1 MEKYQRLSLDER
13 EMIGQLLSQGKSLRF
28 IAEALLR
35 NVSTISREVGHFSS
49 RGSRYKPCL
58 AHYCADYLSARHNTG
73 RRIASNPKLHSFI
86 VEKLKLR
93 WSPVQI
99 SMELSRCYPNN
110 KNMKASHETIY
121 TYLYLLPKGELRKE
135 LIGYLRQ
142 KKKLRKSRKLT
153 TDKRG
158 KISDMISIHERPKE
172 VEDRI
177 IPGHWE
183 GDLIVGKDHKTAMG
197 TIVERTTRTVILV
210 PLKKRDAE
218 SVRKAFAKE
227 LKSLPKQMTLSMT
240 YDQGKEM
247 SEHKLFTEETNMQVY
262 FCDPH
267 SPWQRGTNENT
278 NMLIRDFFPKQT
290 DFSKFTRKE
299 IKHVQKLLNERPRK
313 TLDWLT
319 PKERFRELLLR

>member
-1 MEKYQRLSLDER
+1 
-13 EMIGQLLSQGKSLRF
+13 
-28 IAEALLR
+28 
-35 NVSTISREVGHFSS
+35 
-49 RGSRYKPCL
+49 
-58 AHYCADYLSARHNTG
+58 
-73 RRIASNPKLHSFI
+73 
-86 VEKLKLR
+86 
-93 WSPVQI
+93 
-99 SMELSRCYPNN
+99 
-110 KNMKASHETIY
+110 
-121 TYLYLLPKGELRKE
+121 
-135 LIGYLRQ
+135 
-142 KKKLRKSRKLT
+142 
-153 TDKRG
+153 
-158 KISDMISIHERPKE
+158 MISTHERPKE